1 MLRNFPMML
10 VPFFKMNKKTK
21 TKKEK
26 SRQQIIVNDITLLDS
41 KVFETYSTNDS
52 NYIFKSESVFYSY
65 NYII

>member
-1 MLRNFPMML
+1 MML